1 MLIHAQKLV
10 GDMERAKKTEILMK
24 QTLKI
29 TEPTN

>member
-10 GDMERAKKTEILMK
+10 GDKERAKKTEILMK